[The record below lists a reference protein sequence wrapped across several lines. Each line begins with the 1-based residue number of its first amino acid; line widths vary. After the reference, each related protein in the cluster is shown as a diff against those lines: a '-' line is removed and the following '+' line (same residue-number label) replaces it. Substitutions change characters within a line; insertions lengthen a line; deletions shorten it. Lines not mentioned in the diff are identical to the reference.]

1 MPAVDTAPVDA
12 ARTRARSRGF
22 SVVELMVAIVVVG
35 ILAATALPSFRE
47 IGRRMNVTSTTNDLV
62 GALATARAEAA
73 KRGAWVA
80 VIGPGPNWSAG
91 WHVEADAATPPAA
104 PNHQFG
110 DPTDVV
116 ISQYPAV
123 ANGYGVTTKVTNGN
137 GGNTRIVFGP
147 VGNLVDGTAGAVVT
161 ADINICRPDSNP
173 GQSRWIHI
181 QSSGE
186 IVSRRDTS
194 TSPAPGC

>member
-1 MPAVDTAPVDA
+1 M
-12 ARTRARSRGF
+12 RGRRRGF
-22 SVVELMVAIVVVG
+22 GLIELLVAMAVVG

-47 IGRRMNVTSTTNDLV
+47 MGRRMNVTGTNNDLV

-73 KRGAWVA
+73 KRGGWVA
-80 VIGPGPNWSAG
+80 VIGPGANWSTG

-110 DPTDVV
+110 DAEDVL
-116 ISQYPAV
+116 ISQYAAV
-123 ANGYGVTTKVTNGN
+123 PSGYSVTAKVTNGN
-137 GGNTRIVFGP
+137 GGNARIVFGP
-147 VGNLVDGTAGAVVT
+147 AGNLVDGTAGSVIT
-161 ADINICRPDSNP
+161 ADINVCRPDNNP

-186 IVSRRDTS
+186 IVSQRDTGS
-194 TSPAPGC
+194 SPAPGC

>member
-1 MPAVDTAPVDA
+1 MPAVDTAGM
-12 ARTRARSRGF
+12 RRRNRGF
-22 SVVELMVAIVVVG
+22 SVVELMVAVIIVG
-35 ILAATALPSFRE
+35 ILATTALPSLRE
-47 IGRRMNVTSTTNDLV
+47 MGRRMTVTGTTNDLV

-80 VIGPGPNWSAG
+80 VIGPGPDWSTG
-91 WHVEADAATPPAA
+91 WHIEADAATPPAA

-110 DPTDVV
+110 DPTDVTV
-116 ISQYPAV
+116 SQYAAV
-123 ANGYGVTTKVTNGN
+123 ANGYAVRTKVTNGN
-137 GGNTRIVFGP
+137 GGNARIVFGP
-147 VGNLVDGTAGAVVT
+147 VGNLVDGVAGSVIT
-161 ADINICRPDSNP
+161 ADINVCRPDSNA

-181 QSSGE
+181 SSSGE